1 MQHIS
6 EIEKIQSCYAN
17 NLRDPVNRQLTPKT
31 KKIFLV
37 NFVAIR
43 SRKSSSRVL
52 KKTSVHPDFF
62 RLESVRLIFR
72 SGSDLTNVI
81 SPQVVADV
89 AVIVVNIVDV
99 VVDFAVIVDDVE
111 MCIDFFFCRPDY

>member
-1 MQHIS
+1 MF
-6 EIEKIQSCYAN
+6 
-17 NLRDPVNRQLTPKT
+17 R
-31 KKIFLV
+31 
-37 NFVAIR
+37 
-43 SRKSSSRVL
+43 

-89 AVIVVNIVDV
+89 DVAVIVANIVIPIVDV
-99 VVDFAVIVDDVE
+99 VVDVDVIVDDVE

>member
-1 MQHIS
+1 MF
-6 EIEKIQSCYAN
+6 
-17 NLRDPVNRQLTPKT
+17 R
-31 KKIFLV
+31 
-37 NFVAIR
+37 
-43 SRKSSSRVL
+43 

-99 VVDFAVIVDDVE
+99 VVDVAVIVDDVE
-111 MCIDFFFCRPDY
+111 ICIDFFFCRPDY